1 MYVPSRG
8 FLLIKLIVLCVVAP
22 VANFSLL
29 RLPILNGTVTL
40 NAVDYLNC
48 SAVGSPTP
56 IITIKHND
64 DILRLYQ
71 TNNTVILKLSERK
84 SDNGSYCCKASNA
97 LGSNETC
104 ITVIVHGSDSQWQDI
119 SVYSGIAVGSG
130 LLVLLILSTIIA
142 HVKKKSRERLVYFFA
157 RVYFVIDLFT

>member
-1 MYVPSRG
+1 MKSAEERQAGTYACRVASPSSYFHDAYVQ
-8 FLLIKLIVLCVVAP
+8 L
-22 VANFSLL
+22 SLL
-29 RLPILNGTVTL
+29 VYGELAVRWVKLFHSMFADKFILNTTVHN
-40 NAVDYLNC
+40 NA
-48 SAVGSPTP
+48 
-56 IITIKHND
+56 
-64 DILRLYQ
+64 
-71 TNNTVILKLSERK
+71 VILKLSERK

-130 LLVLLILSTIIA
+130 LLVLLILSTIFA